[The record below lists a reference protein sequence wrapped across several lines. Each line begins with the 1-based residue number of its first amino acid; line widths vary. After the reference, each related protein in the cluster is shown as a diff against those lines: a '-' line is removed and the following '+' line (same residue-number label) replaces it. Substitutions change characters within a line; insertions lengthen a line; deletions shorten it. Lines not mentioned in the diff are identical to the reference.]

1 MGKQPA
7 TGSIQ
12 LFYRGLLAVL
22 RIWKGEALMANEKK
36 KNTTVNP
43 PVAEE
48 EEADY
53 LTLEF
58 DDGTQVECMILGV
71 FDCEGKEYMALV
83 PDDDSEDVYLY
94 GYREK
99 NEEEFE
105 LLDITDDEEFEKVA
119 AEFDLLAVND

>member
-1 MGKQPA
+1 
-7 TGSIQ
+7 
-12 LFYRGLLAVL
+12 
-22 RIWKGEALMANEKK
+22 MANEKK

-43 PVAEE
+43 PVIEE

-71 FDCEGKEYMALV
+71 FDCEGKEYIALV

-119 AEFDLLAVND
+119 AEFDRLAV

>member
-1 MGKQPA
+1 
-7 TGSIQ
+7 
-12 LFYRGLLAVL
+12 
-22 RIWKGEALMANEKK
+22 MANEKK